1 MEPLNPVKVLLV
13 VLLARQRVN
22 AFSTVSELTAKRIS
36 WSFTYGSRST
46 ESFNSDTDI
55 GVTYGA
61 CKRTAEN
68 TKPAY

>member
-1 MEPLNPVKVLLV
+1 MEAFNPVKVLLV

-22 AFSTVSELTAKRIS
+22 GFSMVSESTAKHIS
-36 WSFTYGSRST
+36 WSFTYGLHST
-46 ESFNSDTDI
+46 ESFNFDIDI
-55 GVTYGA
+55 GVTCGV